1 MEIVINGEN
10 RPLAAVMSLQALLHS
25 LALPEDRIAV
35 ELNSEIVRK
44 DEWGRTEIKDRDR
57 LEIVHFVGGG

>member
-10 RPLAAVMSLQALLHS
+10 REVPALVSLKGLIGLLK
-25 LALPEDRIAV
+25 LQGDRIAV
-35 ELNSEIVRK
+35 ELNREIVRK
-44 DEWGRTEIKDRDR
+44 DRWAGIQLRDHDR